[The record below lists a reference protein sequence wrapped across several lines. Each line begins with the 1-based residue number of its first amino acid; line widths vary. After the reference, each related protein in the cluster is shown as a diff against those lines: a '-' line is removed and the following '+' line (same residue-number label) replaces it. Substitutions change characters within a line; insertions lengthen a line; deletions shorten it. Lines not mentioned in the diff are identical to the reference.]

1 MSRRSYREKVFQLLF
16 RAAFVSAEE
25 MEQQFLHFAKDEYA
39 RKSADLTQEDEETE
53 NEEERKLKERIDEV
67 TDTVRRIIEKIPEID
82 RELDEKMDDWT
93 TERVGRVEL
102 TLLRLAVY
110 EIRYDEDISPAIAIN
125 EAVELAKRFGQDK
138 SPEFINGVLAKFA

>member
-16 RAAFVSAEE
+16 RAAFVASEDMEE
-25 MEQQFLHFAKDEYA
+25 QYRHFA
-39 RKSADLTQEDEETE
+39 EDELARQSDGEP
-53 NEEERKLKERIDEV
+53 EEDAESEPSLKTQKNIDEV
-67 TDTVRRIIEKIPEID
+67 TGTVKRILEKLPEID
-82 RELDEKMDDWT
+82 RELDQKMDDWT

-110 EIRYDEDISPAIAIN
+110 EIRFDEKVSAAIAIN
-125 EAVELAKRFGQDK
+125 EAVELAKKFGQDK

>member
-16 RAAFVSAEE
+16 RAAFVEPEE
-25 MEQQFLHFAKDEYA
+25 MEQQYLHFSEDEIA
-39 RKSADLTQEDEETE
+39 RKGADLTEEDDEAQKEAA
-53 NEEERKLKERIDEV
+53 LKVQKSIDEV
-67 TDTVRRIIEKIPEID
+67 TDTVKHILEKIPEID
-82 RELDEKMDDWT
+82 RELDKKMDDWT

-102 TLLRLAVY
+102 TLLRLAIY
-110 EIRYDEDISPAIAIN
+110 EIRYDDNVSTAVAIN